1 MNSKEKTN
9 PPEENLP
16 EITMKLTSK
25 LRELLDEDEF
35 VNGSLNCVQDEESQA
50 MLLDFIERGQ
60 DVTVSSVAI
69 LAFKL
74 ACQGARKM
82 KTA

>member
-16 EITMKLTSK
+16 EITMKLISR

-50 MLLDFIERGQ
+50 VLLDFIEQGQ
-60 DVTVSSVAI
+60 DVSTSSVAI

-74 ACQGARKM
+74 ACQGARRK